1 MTLAVAARA
10 GIAAMLLLFVPGV
23 VAAAPDLALSMSI
36 DVPVPGPGQ
45 PVQFTITLNNVGAD
59 LATGVVVTDKLP
71 AELAIPPGMAAC
83 TSVGT
88 YDPVTGAWSVGD
100 VLPGATALLII
111 PAIVVAATQ
120 PPCSVNAA
128 ETDDILD
135 TRKSNNRALA
145 AVRGTANDTCVDLS
159 VSGGGSVLPPCET
172 TRHLELHVD
181 VSNAGPDTA
190 RDVIVDLG
198 QDPAIAPGL
207 HFTSAGCIGLRCTI
221 ASMAPGST
229 VTLQAISS
237 DFRNAVQQTLTLD
250 FAVSSADTDYATAN
264 NHATA
269 SGPLDVFE
277 NCDINVGNVG
287 GGGCF
292 IATAAYGSAL
302 EPHVAALRQFRDR
315 YLQRSAIGRAF
326 IRFYYRHSP
335 PMAAFIAA
343 HPPLRFAVRAMLTP
357 VVMTVAYPLRALAV
371 SVLAIILLLT
381 WRRRTRRSH

>member
-1 MTLAVAARA
+1 MRLAAAARA
-10 GIAAMLLLFVPGV
+10 GIAAMLLLFVPGT

-45 PVQFTITLNNVGAD
+45 PVQFTITLNNVGTD
-59 LATGVVVTDKLP
+59 LAAGVIVTDKLP
-71 AELAIPPGMAAC
+71 AELAIPPGMAAF

-88 YDPVTGAWSVGD
+88 YNPVTGAWSVGD

-128 ETDDILD
+128 VTNDILD
-135 TRKSNNRALA
+135 TQKSNDRAVA
-145 AVRGTANDTCVDLS
+145 AVRGTASDTCVDLA
-159 VSGGGSVLPPCET
+159 VSGGGGVLPPCET

-207 HFTSAGCIGLRCTI
+207 HFTRAGCDGLRCTI

-237 DFRNAVQQTLTLD
+237 DFRNTVQQTLTLA

-264 NHATA
+264 NQATA
-269 SGPLDVFE
+269 SGLLEVFQD
-277 NCDINVGNVG
+277 CDIDIGKVG

-302 EPHVAALRQFRDR
+302 EPHVMVLRQFRDR
-315 YLQRSAIGRAF
+315 YLQRSALGRAF
-326 IRFYYRHSP
+326 VRLYYRHSP
-335 PMAAFIAA
+335 PLAAYIEVR
-343 HPPLRFAVRAMLTP
+343 PPLRFAFRAMLTP
-357 VVMTVAYPLRALAV
+357 VVMTIAYPMRALAV
-371 SVLAIILLLT
+371 SVLAMILLLA
-381 WRRRTRRSH
+381 WRQWNRRSH